1 MASILIVEDDPA
13 VARLLELTFAVD
25 GLQTVAVATGGEA
38 RSRLDG
44 PATDLVVLDVML
56 PDIDG
61 LSVLR
66 ALRSHTG
73 WEDTK
78 VVLLTA
84 LGGDDDVW
92 RGWASGT
99 DYYLTKPFELAP
111 LRAIADR
118 LLAGEDLSD
127 EEPNVSVGSV

>member
-1 MASILIVEDDPA
+1 MATILIVEDDPS
-13 VARLLELTFAVD
+13 VARLLELAFAVE
-25 GLQTVAVATGGEA
+25 GYLTEVMTSGGA
-38 RSRLDG
+38 ANARLDG

-61 LSVLR
+61 LAVLR
-66 ALRSHTG
+66 ALRSHAG

-84 LGGDDDVW
+84 LGADDDVW

-99 DYYLTKPFELAP
+99 DYYLTKPFELP
-111 LRAIADR
+111 ELRAIAER
-118 LLAGEDLSD
+118 LLSGEDLSGED
-127 EEPNVSVGSV
+127 PSRIVETA

>member
-1 MASILIVEDDPA
+1 VATILIVEDDPS
-13 VARLLELTFAVD
+13 VARLLELAFAVE
-25 GLQTVAVATGGEA
+25 GYLTEVMTSGGA
-38 RSRLDG
+38 ANARLDG

-56 PDIDG
+56 PDVDG

-66 ALRSHTG
+66 ALRSHAG

-84 LGGDDDVW
+84 LGADDDVW

-99 DYYLTKPFELAP
+99 DYYLTKPFELP
-111 LRAIADR
+111 ELRAIAER
-118 LLAGEDLSD
+118 LLSGEDLSGED
-127 EEPNVSVGSV
+127 PSRFVETA

>member
-13 VARLLELTFAVD
+13 VARLLELAFGVE
-25 GLQTVAVATGGEA
+25 GHQTEVATGGGDA

-66 ALRSHTG
+66 ALRCHTG

-99 DYYLTKPFELAP
+99 DYYLTKPFELAQ

-127 EEPNVSVGSV
+127 EDPSVVVGSV